1 MLRKLLFINQLLI
14 TFFQIY
20 RIFSLKSESI
30 DLEFREKNN
39 FFTIPMTIGSKQQ
52 LFEVQIDTTTCE
64 TWFPS
69 NNTTYEVDKFDP
81 KTSSTCQIISLE
93 FEIDDEDG
101 NVKGHPFY
109 DSLTVGPYNKFGMV
123 LVDSFQSEFKD
134 FKLGKLGL
142 KFRHE
147 HGVDFNWL
155 GSLKENE
162 FIEKEK
168 EIPHFKN
175 VWWNLFTIL
184 PEEKKLVVGSLP
196 PELEGEQ

>member
-1 MLRKLLFINQLLI
+1 
-14 TFFQIY
+14 
-20 RIFSLKSESI
+20 
-30 DLEFREKNN
+30 
-39 FFTIPMTIGSKQQ
+39 
-52 LFEVQIDTTTCE
+52 
-64 TWFPS
+64 
-69 NNTTYEVDKFDP
+69 
-81 KTSSTCQIISLE
+81 
-93 FEIDDEDG
+93 
-101 NVKGHPFY
+101 
-109 DSLTVGPYNKFGMV
+109 MV

-168 EIPHFKN
+168 EI
-175 VWWNLFTIL
+175 FTIL

-196 PELEGEQ
+196 PELESEQ